1 MIDVQGFLLIFLV
14 SECVLPIYR
23 SKFINKSIKIAVE
36 E

>member
-1 MIDVQGFLLIFLV
+1 VIDVQGVLLIFLV

-23 SKFINKSIKIAVE
+23 SKAIDKSIKIAVE